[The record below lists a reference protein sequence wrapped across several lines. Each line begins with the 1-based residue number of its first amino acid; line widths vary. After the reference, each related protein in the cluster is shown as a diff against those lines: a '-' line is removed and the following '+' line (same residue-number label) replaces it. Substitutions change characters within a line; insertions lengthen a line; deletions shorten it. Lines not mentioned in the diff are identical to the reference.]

1 MKNYVV
7 EFLFQQLSDY
17 VTSSRPT
24 MCLFCQGKEALVP
37 VESMLR
43 ISSIINDW
51 GNKEEA
57 KVRGATR
64 KTKQFI

>member
-1 MKNYVV
+1 
-7 EFLFQQLSDY
+7 
-17 VTSSRPT
+17 